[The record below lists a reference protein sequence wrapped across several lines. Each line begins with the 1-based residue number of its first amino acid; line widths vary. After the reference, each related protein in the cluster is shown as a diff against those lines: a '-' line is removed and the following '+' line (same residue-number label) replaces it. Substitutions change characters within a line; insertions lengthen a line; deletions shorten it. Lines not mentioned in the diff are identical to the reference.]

1 MYGKCDKNQYHICFI
16 FYPGLKKI
24 LTFCFMIFQEPVY
37 VTSEDTIELHV
48 WRLSNGKYIW
58 YEWGLTAPIATSIH
72 NPRGRS
78 YWIGL

>member
-1 MYGKCDKNQYHICFI
+1 
-16 FYPGLKKI
+16 
-24 LTFCFMIFQEPVY
+24 MIFQEPVY

-58 YEWGLTAPIATSIH
+58 YEWGLTAPITTSIH